1 MESHHHTVLLFGD
14 VTDPW
19 VDGIDY
25 VYNQAATKP
34 WLRSFLGDL
43 FTVLKEETRAMDRAL
58 QESFKACS
66 SFQELAERYRHTGD
80 EFGMA
85 HAMLIY
91 AIRAVVLL
99 ETMNREPQLLDASR
113 PRPELIGISGGLFS
127 AAIVSI
133 STNFESLYDACLEA
147 GRVWS
152 RLCNLTLV
160 RSRAMEESPGTW
172 GWAVLGIP
180 TEELGKTLEQFQ
192 NGMVSSFPCPGL
204 WLRWLLTQDQQGVP
218 SVKRA
223 RVGVVGDRWSTV
235 IGPPSILELVLNEC
249 TALKNLPK
257 NELNIH
263 ALQHTLNIS
272 EADIDYIVG
281 NSPLLETP
289 LPPGYKIWGLD
300 EDNPQ
305 ATYSNWGHLLRAST
319 SQTLSRPLNIVQAIS
334 KLNANLGTSGHIDVK
349 VMGPSSHT
357 AYLAKA
363 LQNAGREVSIQDDL
377 SKKPPTSDSRDGIA
391 IIGMAGKGPGSD
403 DLEEFW
409 NVILKGLDLHQE
421 VPSDRF
427 DLEEYYSPK
436 HPPAG
441 PGKCTMTCRH
451 GCFMNNPGHFD
462 SKFFHISPREA
473 MLMDPAHR
481 LFLMNAYEALEM
493 AGYSDG
499 QTKLTDP
506 NKIATFFGQCN
517 DDWHVVGHRALGCDA
532 YTLQAVQRAFGP
544 GRLAFQFNWEG
555 PTYALDSACAAT
567 SSCIHLA
574 CMSLITRDIDMAV
587 AGAANVLSTPHSFTS
602 LSRSGVLS
610 DTGNCKTYRDD
621 ADGYCRADFSGAV
634 VLKRLDDAIAQND
647 NILAVISSSARNH
660 SGNSTSITTSD
671 AAAQERLFH
680 KVLRNA
686 RLTPEDVSYVEMHGT
701 GTQVG
706 DKAEIGAVS
715 SVFSKRRDGELLPVG
730 AIKANIGHSEA
741 AAGMSSLLKSILMF
755 QKNTIPPQAGMPHTL
770 NPNFPPLHEI
780 NIKIPSE
787 PLEFKG
793 AGGKP
798 RRILLNNFDAAG
810 GNACLLLEE
819 YTHSRD
825 RGADVRSAHT
835 IVTSA
840 RTQSSH
846 ILNKG
851 RLLKWLRSNPNTR
864 IEDLAY
870 TTTARRMHHP
880 IRFALTASTTQEA
893 ISKLESEIE
902 RSNNSSVLRDVPVVF
917 VFTGQGSHYAGM
929 GAELYRTSSVFR
941 ERVDLCVAIC
951 AGNRFPPFLDIIT
964 DSGIDVST
972 KNAAQVQLAVLTLEL
987 ALTHFW
993 RSAGIEPAMVMGHSL
1008 GEYAA
1013 LYAAGVL
1020 SLADSLYLVGHRA
1033 LILLERCESGS
1044 CSMLSV
1050 STSVANV
1057 RDQLTRLQPSSGG
1070 VACINSP
1077 GSTVVSGTAEDLAK
1091 FQENI
1096 MAQDA
1101 KVRAKTLSIPFA
1113 FHSFQMDPILQDYGS
1128 IAAGVTYSTPKIPVA
1143 STLLGSIVDGPG
1155 IFDQDYLVQQTRQ
1168 AVDFVGGLNA
1178 VKSKLSD
1185 PVWLEIG
1192 PSPVC
1197 VSFVRDTLSPSP
1209 SKMTHTLQPNTSNWT
1224 SISKSLAT
1232 AYTNGVDI
1240 DWIALHAPYESN
1252 LQLLTLPSYAWDVKD
1267 YWITHTDR
1275 ITEVVPEQSSVTST
1289 GPFVSTCA
1297 QYLVSKSSSPKI
1309 QVTFRA
1315 SISDPGFL
1323 GLIDGHKMQ
1332 GIGLCSGSVFCEA
1345 AFAAAKYALEYS
1357 GRKNV
1362 TQPWLTLHNP
1372 ELLLPLTKKLAGA
1385 DGDLLTTAVMDS
1397 PSADTI
1403 SVTFKA
1409 TSAGASHE
1417 LGTCVVNFRNPENT
1431 QVDWDRVSYFIKARM
1446 DEVIKNAK
1454 EGPGH
1459 RMQPEVFYALF
1470 GNAVEFSSDFQGVNE
1485 AYIAKDF
1492 QEAAAVVTLPHDP
1505 AGTRFTFSPYWG
1517 EALVHLAGFMV
1528 NGNPSKSPQTTFIV
1542 MGFES
1547 VEQTAPLVPG
1557 KQYLTYTRISKW
1569 VKDTAYCD
1577 AIVFDPETSRIILQC
1592 INLRYQELPRA
1603 TWKHILE
1610 GPRGAPAAHIHKAPV
1625 KGTNK
1630 IAELKESRQTSF
1642 AVASVQ
1648 PQVSEAQEVEEEYAP
1663 DAGLFDA
1670 ILDSISKATGS
1681 EPSEFTDDTMVADL
1695 GVDSIMAIEVV
1706 ATVKAESGLDLPATF
1721 VFEYPTIGDLR
1732 RAFGTEK
1739 PKVPESNLSSPPSSS
1754 EPSISPSPSPEPA
1767 LASESASSVSSS
1779 MVVIE
1784 KEHTAPLGYQET
1796 TKKQKKPPIEVDND
1810 TSPAPTVRITLLQ
1823 GRPGPDRIPFYMMAD
1838 GTGTIA
1844 TYIHLPAFK
1853 SKMPVYGIDSPFLR
1867 CPTRLTK
1874 EVGIEGVAK
1883 LIVDALMKAQPKG
1896 PLLIGGFSAGS
1907 IVAYEVCRQLGA
1919 AGRKVDGLVLI
1930 DMCCPRSSL
1939 LDEAKMNS
1947 EDDASFAIFET
1958 AVSKDGLWSSSN
1970 TTQQHFRAYHVAMH
1984 AYHPPYMTAQERP
1997 AYTAVIWAE
2006 KGMINRVVGNPKL
2019 MQMLADQGIPTTSYP
2034 GYMEDPKL
2042 GAFACLVPDRTKADL
2057 GPNGWEK
2064 YTAGEVLAL
2073 SVNGDHLDLPMPGH
2087 VHLLHKQMEK
2097 AFAYFKGSG

>member
-1 MESHHHTVLLFGD
+1 MDFNHPTVLLFGD

-25 VYNQAATKP
+25 VYSQAATRP

-43 FTVLKEETRAMDRAL
+43 FSVLKAEIRTMDRTL
-58 QESFKACS
+58 QDSFRDCS
-66 SFQELAERYRHTGD
+66 GFQELADRYRYTGD
-80 EFGMA
+80 DFGMA

-91 AIRAVVLL
+91 AIRAVLLL
-99 ETMNREPQLLDASR
+99 EAISAEPQLLDPGR
-113 PRPELIGISGGLFS
+113 PRPELIGVSGGLFS
-127 AAIVSI
+127 ASVVSI
-133 STNFESLYDACLEA
+133 ATNFTTLYDTCLEA
-147 GRVWS
+147 GRVWT

-160 RSRAMEESPGTW
+160 KSRAMEESPGTW
-172 GWAVLGIP
+172 GWAVLGIQA
-180 TEELGKTLEQFQ
+180 EELDKTLEQFQ
-192 NGMVSSFPCPGL
+192 NSM
-204 WLRWLLTQDQQGVP
+204 GVP
-218 SVKRA
+218 PAKRA
-223 RVGVVGDRWSTV
+223 RVGVTGDKWSTV
-235 IGPPSILELVLNEC
+235 IGPPSILELALNEC
-249 TALKNLPK
+249 PGLKKLPK

-263 ALQHTLNIS
+263 ALQHPLDIS
-272 EADIDYIVG
+272 EADLDYIVG
-281 NSPLLETP
+281 NSPLLNTP
-289 LPPGYKIWGLD
+289 LPPGIGYTAWMMI
-300 EDNPQ
+300 
-305 ATYSNWGHLLRAST
+305 
-319 SQTLSRPLNIVQAIS
+319 TLARPLSIVQAVS
-334 KLNANLGTSGHIDVK
+334 KLDDNLGTSQHVDFKI
-349 VMGPSSHT
+349 MGPSSHA
-357 AYLAKA
+357 AYIVKVLRT
-363 LQNAGREVSIQDDL
+363 AGREVSLHDDI
-377 SKKPPTSDSRDGIA
+377 SARRTTPESQDGIA
-391 IIGMAGKGPGSD
+391 IVGMAGKGPGSD
-403 DLEEFW
+403 DLDEFW
-409 NVILKGLDLHQE
+409 DVILKGLDLHQE
-421 VPSDRF
+421 VPSDRY

-436 HPPAG
+436 HPSAG
-441 PGKCTMTCRH
+441 PGKCTMTCKH

-473 MLMDPAHR
+473 LLMDPAHR

-506 NKIATFFGQCN
+506 TKIATFFGQCN
-517 DDWHVVGHRALGCDA
+517 DDWHVVGHRTLGCDA

-574 CMSLITRDIDMAV
+574 CMSLMTRDIDMAV

-610 DTGNCKTYRDD
+610 DSGNCKTYRDD

-634 VLKRLDDAIAQND
+634 VLKRLDDAIAHND

-671 AAAQERLFH
+671 AAAQERLFR

-686 RLTPEDVSYVEMHGT
+686 RVTPEDISYVEMHGT

-706 DKAEIGAVS
+706 DKAEMGAVS
-715 SVFSKRRDGELLPVG
+715 SVFSKRRDGDLLPVG

-755 QKNTIPPQAGMPHTL
+755 QKGTIPPQAGMPHTL

-787 PLEFKG
+787 PLEFKA

-819 YTHSRD
+819 YTHTKE

-846 ILNKG
+846 LLNKR
-851 RLLKWLRSNPNTR
+851 RLLKWLRSNSNTR

-880 IRFALTASTTQEA
+880 IRFALTASTTNEA
-893 ISKLESEIE
+893 ISKLESEVE
-902 RSNNSSVLRDVPVVF
+902 RSSDFSSSRHVPVVF
-917 VFTGQGSHYAGM
+917 AFTGQGSHYAGM
-929 GAELYRTSSVFR
+929 GGELYRTNPVFR

-951 AGNRFPPFLDIIT
+951 ASNSFPPFLDIIT
-964 DSGIDVST
+964 EEGIDVST
-972 KNAAQVQLAVLTLEL
+972 KSAAQVQLAVLTLEV

-993 RSAGIEPAMVMGHSL
+993 RSVGIEPAMVIGHSL

-1013 LYAAGVL
+1013 LHTAGVL
-1020 SLADSLYLVGHRA
+1020 SLADALYLVGHRA
-1033 LILLERCESGS
+1033 LILQERCESGS

-1057 RDQLTRLQPSSGG
+1057 RDQISQLQSSSCG

-1077 GSTVVSGTAEDLAK
+1077 SATVVSGTAQDLAQ
-1091 FQENI
+1091 FQESI
-1096 MAQDA
+1096 TAQDA

-1113 FHSFQMDPILQDYGS
+1113 FHSFQMDPILQDYSS
-1128 IAAGVTYSTPKIPVA
+1128 IAGGVTYSEPKIPVA
-1143 STLLGSIVDGPG
+1143 STLLGSVVDEPG
-1155 IFDQDYLVQQTRQ
+1155 VFDQDYLVQQTRQ
-1168 AVDFVGGLNA
+1168 PVNFVGGLNA

-1197 VSFVRDTLSPSP
+1197 VSLVRDTLSPSP
-1209 SKMTHTLQPNTSNWT
+1209 SKITHTLQPNTSNWA
-1224 SISKSLAT
+1224 SISKALAA

-1240 DWIALHAPYESN
+1240 DWIALHGPYESN
-1252 LQLLTLPSYAWDVKD
+1252 LQLLTLPSYAWDVKN

-1275 ITEVVPEQSSVTST
+1275 VTEVAPEHASVTES
-1289 GPFVSTCA
+1289 GPFVSTA
-1297 QYLVSKSSSPKI
+1297 HS
-1309 QVTFRA
+1309 
-1315 SISDPGFL
+1315 
-1323 GLIDGHKMQ
+1323 
-1332 GIGLCSGSVFCEA
+1332 IGLCSGSVFCEA
-1345 AFAAAKYALEYS
+1345 AFAAAKYALEHS

-1362 TQPWLTLHNP
+1362 VQSWLTLYNP

-1385 DGDLLTTAVMDS
+1385 DGSLITTAVLDS
-1397 PSADTI
+1397 PSADRI
-1403 SVTFKA
+1403 SVTFKLA
-1409 TSAGASHE
+1409 SGSASHE
-1417 LGTCVVNFRNPENT
+1417 LGSCIVNFRDPAKT
-1431 QVDWDRVSYFIKARM
+1431 QADWDRVSYFIKARM

-1454 EGPGH
+1454 EGSGH

-1470 GNAVEFSSDFQGVNE
+1470 GNSVEFSTDFQGVDE

-1528 NGNPSKSPQTTFIV
+1528 NGNPSKSPQKTFIV

-1547 VEQTAPLVPG
+1547 VELTVSLVPG
-1557 KQYLTYTRISKW
+1557 KQYVAYTRISRW

-1577 AIVFDPETSRIILQC
+1577 AVVFDPETSNIILQC
-1592 INLRYQELPRA
+1592 TNLRYQELPRV
-1603 TWKHILE
+1603 TWKHVLE
-1610 GPRGAPAAHIHKAPV
+1610 RAHETSSASTHKAPV
-1625 KGTNK
+1625 KETQNNVQV
-1630 IAELKESRQTSF
+1630 SRQPLATEP
-1642 AVASVQ
+1642 VQ
-1648 PQVSEAQEVEEEYAP
+1648 PQATEAKEDDDDDEEYPP
-1663 DAGLFDA
+1663 DEGLFDA

-1681 EPSEFTDDTMVADL
+1681 DSSEFTDDTMVADL

-1706 ATVKAESGLDLPATF
+1706 ATVKEETGLDLPATF
-1721 VFEYPTIGDLR
+1721 VLDHPTIGDLR
-1732 RAFGTEK
+1732 RVFGAGKSKTPKSK
-1739 PKVPESNLSSPPSSS
+1739 PISTPSSS
-1754 EPSISPSPSPEPA
+1754 RASTPSSSSPEPTSISET
-1767 LASESASSVSSS
+1767 ASLGSSV
-1779 MVVIE
+1779 VDIE
-1784 KEHTAPLGYQET
+1784 KDDLITPPPERQDNN
-1796 TKKQKKPPIEVDND
+1796 TKQQGKPPMNVIGTD

-1823 GRPGPDRIPFYMMAD
+1823 GRPGPKRTPFYMMAD

-1867 CPTRLTK
+1867 CPTRLTR

-1883 LIVDALMKAQPKG
+1883 LIVDALVAAQPKG
-1896 PLLIGGFSAGS
+1896 PMMIGGFSAGA
-1907 IVAYEVCRQLGA
+1907 IVAFEVSRQLGRL
-1919 AGRKVDGLVLI
+1919 GRQVSGLVLI

-1939 LDEAKMNS
+1939 LDEEKMNS
-1947 EDDASFAIFET
+1947 EDDASFAIFEN
-1958 AVSKDGLWSSSN
+1958 AVSKDGLWSVGS
-1970 TTQQHFRAYHVAMH
+1970 TTQNHFRAYHVAMH
-1984 AYHPPYMTAQERP
+1984 AYHPPYMTEQERP
-1997 AYTAVIWAE
+1997 AHTAVIWAE
-2006 KGMINRVVGNPKL
+2006 KGMVNRVVGNEKL

-2042 GAFACLVPDRTKADL
+2042 GAFACLVPDRTEADL

-2073 SVNGDHLDLPMPGH
+2073 SVKGDHLDLPMPGH
-2087 VHLLHKQMEK
+2087 VHLLYQQMEK
-2097 AFAYFKGSG
+2097 AFAYFQ

>member
-1 MESHHHTVLLFGD
+1 MERTLQD
-14 VTDPW
+14 
-19 VDGIDY
+19 
-25 VYNQAATKP
+25 
-34 WLRSFLGDL
+34 SFRD
-43 FTVLKEETRAMDRAL
+43 
-58 QESFKACS
+58 CS
-66 SFQELAERYRHTGD
+66 GFQELAERYRHTGD
-80 EFGMA
+80 DFGMA

-99 ETMNREPQLLDASR
+99 EAISSEPQLLDPGL
-113 PRPELIGISGGLFS
+113 PRPELIGVSGGLFS
-127 AAIVSI
+127 AAVVPIA
-133 STNFESLYDACLEA
+133 TNFTPLYDACLEA
-147 GRVWS
+147 GRVWA

-160 RSRAMEESPGTW
+160 KSRAMEERPGTW
-172 GWAVLGIP
+172 GWAVLGIQA
-180 TEELGKTLEQFQ
+180 EELDEALEQFQ
-192 NGMVSSFPCPGL
+192 ISTGI
-204 WLRWLLTQDQQGVP
+204 P
-218 SVKRA
+218 STKRA
-223 RVGVVGDRWSTV
+223 RVGVTGDKWSTV
-235 IGPPSILELVLNEC
+235 IGPPSVLELVLNEC
-249 TALKNLPK
+249 PRLKKLPR

-263 ALQHTLNIS
+263 ALQHTLDIS
-272 EADIDYIVG
+272 EADLDYIVG
-281 NSPLLETP
+281 NSPLLSTP
-289 LPPGYKIWGLD
+289 LPPGYRIYGLD
-300 EDNPQ
+300 EDLPE
-305 ATYSNWGHLLRAST
+305 ATYSNWGHLLRASA
-319 SQTLSRPLNIVQAIS
+319 SQTLARPLSIVQAVS
-334 KLNANLGTSGHIDVK
+334 KLNASLGTSQHVDLKI
-349 VMGPSSHT
+349 MGPSSHA
-357 AYLAKA
+357 AYITKA
-363 LQNAGREVSIQDDL
+363 LQTAGRGVSLHDDI
-377 SKKPPTSDSRDGIA
+377 SARPTTPESRDGIA
-391 IIGMAGKGPGSD
+391 IVGMAGKGPGSD
-403 DLEEFW
+403 DLDEFW
-409 NVILKGLDLHQE
+409 DVILKGLDLHQE
-421 VPSDRF
+421 VPSDRY

-473 MLMDPAHR
+473 LLMDPAHR

-499 QTKLTDP
+499 KTRLTDP
-506 NKIATFFGQCN
+506 TKIATFFGQCN

-555 PTYALDSACAAT
+555 PTYALDSTCAAT

-574 CMSLITRDIDMAV
+574 CMSLMTRDIDMAV

-610 DTGNCKTYRDD
+610 DSGNCKTYRDD

-634 VLKRLDDAIAQND
+634 VLKRLDDAIAHND

-686 RLTPEDVSYVEMHGT
+686 RVTPEDISYVEMHGT

-706 DKAEIGAVS
+706 EKAEMGAVS
-715 SVFSKRRDGELLPVG
+715 SVFSNRRDGELLPVG

-755 QKNTIPPQAGMPHTL
+755 QKGIIPPQAGMPHTL

-780 NIKIPSE
+780 NISIPSE
-787 PLEFKG
+787 PLEFKATG
-793 AGGKP
+793 SKP

-819 YTHSRD
+819 YTHTRE

-846 ILNKG
+846 LLNKR
-851 RLLKWLRSNPNTR
+851 RLLKWLRLNFNTR

-880 IRFALTASTTQEA
+880 IRFALTASTTKEA
-893 ISKLESEIE
+893 IAKLESEVD
-902 RSNNSSVLRDVPVVF
+902 RSSDSSSSRHAPVVF

-929 GAELYRTSSVFR
+929 GAELYRTNPVFR
-941 ERVDLCVAIC
+941 ERVDLCVSIC
-951 AGNRFPPFLDIIT
+951 AGNGFPSFLDIIT
-964 DSGIDVST
+964 EEGIDVST
-972 KNAAQVQLAVLTLEL
+972 KSAAQVQLAVLTLEV

-993 RSAGIEPAMVMGHSL
+993 RSAGIEPAMVIGHSL

-1013 LYAAGVL
+1013 LQTAGVL
-1020 SLADSLYLVGHRA
+1020 SLADVLYLVGHRA
-1033 LILLERCESGS
+1033 LILQERCELGS

-1050 STSVANV
+1050 STSVTSV
-1057 RDQLTRLQPSSGG
+1057 RDEISRLQLSSCG

-1077 GSTVVSGTAEDLAK
+1077 SATVVSGTAEDLAQ
-1091 FQENI
+1091 FQDSI
-1096 MAQDA
+1096 KAKDA
-1101 KVRAKTLSIPFA
+1101 KVRAKTLAIPFA
-1113 FHSFQMDPILQDYGS
+1113 FHSFQMDPILQDYSS
-1128 IAAGVTYSTPKIPVA
+1128 IAAGVTYSAPKIPVA
-1143 STLLGSIVDGPG
+1143 STLLGSVVDEPG
-1155 IFDQDYLVQQTRQ
+1155 VFDQDYLVQQTRQ
-1168 AVDFVGGLNA
+1168 PVNFVGGLNA

-1197 VSFVRDTLSPSP
+1197 VSLVRDTLSSSP
-1209 SKMTHTLQPNTSNWT
+1209 SKITHTLQQNTSNWT
-1224 SISKSLAT
+1224 SISKSLAV
-1232 AYTNGVDI
+1232 AYTSGVDI
-1240 DWIALHAPYESN
+1240 DWIALHGPYESN

-1275 ITEVVPEQSSVTST
+1275 VTEIAPEQSSVPES

-1309 QVTFRA
+1309 QVVFRA
-1315 SISDPGFL
+1315 SISDPGFI

-1362 TQPWLTLHNP
+1362 VQSWLTLHNP

-1385 DGDLLTTAVMDS
+1385 DGSLITTAMMDS
-1397 PSADTI
+1397 PSAEGVW
-1403 SVTFKA
+1403 VTFKL
-1409 TSAGASHE
+1409 TSGSASHE
-1417 LGTCVVNFRNPENT
+1417 LGSCFINFRDPAKT
-1431 QVDWDRVSYFIKARM
+1431 QADWDRVSYFIQARM
-1446 DEVIKNAK
+1446 DEVIKNSK
-1454 EGPGH
+1454 EGSGH

-1470 GNAVEFSSDFQGVNE
+1470 GNSVEFSTDFQGVDE

-1492 QEAAAVVTLPHDP
+1492 QEAAAVITLPHDP
-1505 AGTRFTFSPYWG
+1505 SGTQFTFSPYWG

-1528 NGNPSKSPQTTFIV
+1528 NGNPSKSTQKTFVV

-1547 VEQTAPLVPG
+1547 VELTVSLVPG
-1557 KQYLTYTRISKW
+1557 KQYLAYTRISKW

-1577 AIVFDPETSRIILQC
+1577 AVVFDPETSKIILQC
-1592 INLRYQELPRA
+1592 TNLRYQELPRA
-1603 TWKHILE
+1603 TWKLVLE
-1610 GPRGAPAAHIHKAPV
+1610 RAHETPPASTNKAPV
-1625 KGTNK
+1625 KETKKNVEVSK
-1630 IAELKESRQTSF
+1630 QTL
-1642 AVASVQ
+1642 AIASVQ
-1648 PQVSEAQEVEEEYAP
+1648 PQATEAQEDDDDDEEYPP
-1663 DAGLFDA
+1663 DERLFDA
-1670 ILDSISKATGS
+1670 ILDSIIKATGS
-1681 EPSEFTDDTMVADL
+1681 DSSEFTDGTMVADL

-1706 ATVKAESGLDLPATF
+1706 ATVKEETGLDLPATF
-1721 VFEYPTIGDLR
+1721 VLDHPTIGDLR
-1732 RAFGTEK
+1732 RAFGAGNPKAPKTK
-1739 PKVPESNLSSPPSSS
+1739 PISTPSSS
-1754 EPSISPSPSPEPA
+1754 RASIPSSPSPEPTSR
-1767 LASESASSVSSS
+1767 SETASSLGSSA
-1779 MVVIE
+1779 VDIQKDNLITPPPE
-1784 KEHTAPLGYQET
+1784 RQET
-1796 TKKQKKPPIEVDND
+1796 NAKQQEKPLFNLTGTD
-1810 TSPAPTVRITLLQ
+1810 TSPAPTVRSTLLQ
-1823 GRPGPDRIPFYMMAD
+1823 GRPGPKRTPLYMMAD

-1844 TYIHLPAFK
+1844 TYIHLPAFD
-1853 SKMPVYGIDSPFLR
+1853 SRMPVYGIDSPFLR

-1883 LIVDALMKAQPKG
+1883 LIVDALVAAQPKG
-1896 PLLIGGFSAGS
+1896 PMMIGGFSAGS
-1907 IVAYEVCRQLGA
+1907 IVAFEVSRQLGRL
-1919 AGRKVDGLVLI
+1919 GRQVSGLVLI

-1939 LDEAKMNS
+1939 LDEEKMNS
-1947 EDDASFAIFET
+1947 EDDASFAIFEN
-1958 AVSKDGLWSSSN
+1958 AVSKDGLWSVGS
-1970 TTQQHFRAYHVAMH
+1970 TTQNHFRAYHVAMH
-1984 AYHPPYMTAQERP
+1984 AYHPPYMTEQERP
-1997 AYTAVIWAE
+1997 SHTAVIWAE
-2006 KGMINRVVGNPKL
+2006 KGMVNRVIGNEKL

-2042 GAFACLVPDRTKADL
+2042 GAFACLVPDRTEADL

-2064 YTAGEVLAL
+2064 YTAGEVLTL

-2087 VHLLHKQMEK
+2087 VHLLHEQMEK
-2097 AFAYFKGSG
+2097 AFAYFQG

>member
-1 MESHHHTVLLFGD
+1 MDSNHRTVLLFGD

-25 VYNQAATKP
+25 IYSQTATKP
-34 WLRSFLGDL
+34 WVQPFLDDL
-43 FTVLKEETRAMDRAL
+43 FSVLKAETRAMDRAL
-58 QESFKACS
+58 QESFKNCS
-66 SFQELAERYRHTGD
+66 GFQELAERYRHTGD

-91 AIRAVVLL
+91 AIRAVI
-99 ETMNREPQLLDASR
+99 LLDSVSRDSRLLDPAR
-113 PRPELIGISGGLFS
+113 PRPELVGISGGLFS
-127 AAIVSI
+127 AAAVSI
-133 STNFESLYDACLEA
+133 STNFESLHGACLEA

-160 RSRAMEESPGTW
+160 RSRAMEERPGTW
-172 GWAVLGIP
+172 GWAVLGMP
-180 TEELGKTLEQFQ
+180 AEKLGQSLEQFQ
-192 NGMVSSFPCPGL
+192 NAM
-204 WLRWLLTQDQQGVP
+204 GVP
-218 SVKRA
+218 SAKRA
-223 RVGVVGDRWSTV
+223 RVGVTGDRWSTV

-249 TALKNLPK
+249 LALKNLPK

-263 ALQHTLNIS
+263 ALQHTLSIS

-281 NSPLLETP
+281 KSPLLDTP
-289 LPPGYKIWGLD
+289 LLPGYKIWGLD
-300 EDNPQ
+300 EIFP
-305 ATYSNWGHLLRAST
+305 
-319 SQTLSRPLNIVQAIS
+319 RPLTPTGA
-334 KLNANLGTSGHIDVK
+334 LNDSLGTSRHIDIK
-349 VMGPSSHT
+349 IMGPSSHT

-363 LQNAGREVSIQDDL
+363 LQTAGREVSIHDDL
-377 SKKPPTSDSRDGIA
+377 SAKPPTSDSRDGIA

-409 NVILKGLDLHQE
+409 NVILKGLDLHKE
-421 VPSDRF
+421 VPPDRF
-427 DLEEYYSPK
+427 DLDEYYSPK

-499 QTKLTDP
+499 QTRLTDP
-506 NKIATFFGQCN
+506 NKIAMFFGQCN

-574 CMSLITRDIDMAV
+574 CMSLLTKDIDMAV
-587 AGAANVLSTPHSFTS
+587 SGAANVLSTPHSFTS

-610 DTGNCKTYRDD
+610 DSGNCKTYRDD

-634 VLKRLDDAIAQND
+634 VLKRLDDAIAHND

-686 RLTPEDVSYVEMHGT
+686 RVAPEDISYVEMHGT

-706 DKAEIGAVS
+706 DKAEMGAVS
-715 SVFSKRRDGELLPVG
+715 SVFSKGRDGELLPVG
-730 AIKANIGHSEA
+730 AIKANIGHSGA
-741 AAGMSSLLKSILMF
+741 APGMSSLLKSILMF
-755 QKNTIPPQAGMPHTL
+755 QNNTIPPQAGMPHAL
-770 NPNFPPLHEI
+770 NPNFPPLDEI
-780 NIKIPSE
+780 NMKIPSE
-787 PLEFKG
+787 PLEFKAVG
-793 AGGKP
+793 SKP

-810 GNACLLLEE
+810 GNACLLLED
-819 YTHSRD
+819 YPHTRD
-825 RGADVRSAHT
+825 RGADVRTAHT

-846 ILNKG
+846 ALNKR
-851 RLLKWLRSNPNTR
+851 RLLKWLRSNPSTR

-880 IRFALTASTTQEA
+880 IRSAITASTTQEA
-893 ISKLESEIE
+893 ISRLESEIE
-902 RSNNSSVLRDVPVVF
+902 RSSNPAASRDAPVVF
-917 VFTGQGSHYAGM
+917 IFTGQGSHYAGM
-929 GAELYRTSSVFR
+929 GSELYRTSSVFR

-951 AGNRFPPFLDIIT
+951 AGNKFPPFLDIIT
-964 DSGIDVST
+964 DDGIDVST
-972 KNAAQVQLAVLTLEL
+972 KNAAQVQLAVLTLEM

-993 RSAGIEPAMVMGHSL
+993 RSVGIEPAMVMGHSL

-1013 LYAAGVL
+1013 LHAAGVL

-1033 LILLERCESGS
+1033 LLLLERCEPGS

-1050 STSVANV
+1050 STSVASV
-1057 RDQLTRLQPSSGG
+1057 QDHLAQIQSSSCG

-1077 GSTVVSGTAEDLAK
+1077 SATVVSGTDEDLAR
-1091 FQENI
+1091 FQESI
-1096 MAQDA
+1096 TAHDA
-1101 KVRAKTLSIPFA
+1101 KVRAKMLSIPFA
-1113 FHSFQMDPILQDYGS
+1113 FHSFQMDPILQDYSS
-1128 IAAGVTYSTPKIPVA
+1128 IAAGVTYSAPKIPVV
-1143 STLLGSIVDGPG
+1143 STLLGSVVDEPG
-1155 IFDQDYLVQQTRQ
+1155 TFDQDYLVQQTRQ
-1168 AVDFVGGLNA
+1168 PVDFVGGLNA

-1197 VSFVRDTLSPSP
+1197 VSFVRDTCSPPP

-1240 DWIALHAPYESN
+1240 DWVALHAPYESN

-1275 ITEVVPEQSSVTST
+1275 ITEAVPEQSPVTSS

-1309 QVTFRA
+1309 QVVFRA
-1315 SISDPGFL
+1315 SLSDPGFI

-1357 GRKNV
+1357 GRTV

-1372 ELLLPLTKKLAGA
+1372 ELLLPLTKKLVGT
-1385 DGDLLTTAVMDS
+1385 DGNLITTAVMDS
-1397 PSADTI
+1397 PSANTI

-1409 TSAGASHE
+1409 TSASASHD
-1417 LGTCVVNFRNPENT
+1417 LGACIVNFRDPDKT
-1431 QVDWDRVSYFIKARM
+1431 QADWDRVSYFIKAKM
-1446 DEVIKNAK
+1446 DEVIQNGK

-1470 GNAVEFSSDFQGVNE
+1470 ANAVEFSLDFQGVNE

-1505 AGTRFTFSPYWG
+1505 AGTKFTFSPYWG

-1528 NGNPSKSPQTTFIV
+1528 NGNPGKSPQTTFIV
-1542 MGFES
+1542 MGFDS

-1557 KQYLTYTRISKW
+1557 KKYLTYTRISRW

-1577 AIVFDPETSRIILQC
+1577 AIVFDPETSRIVLQC
-1592 INLRYQELPRA
+1592 VNLRYQELPRS

-1610 GPRGAPAAHIHKAPV
+1610 GPGGATATRSHKAPV
-1625 KGTNK
+1625 EETKQTG
-1630 IAELKESRQTSF
+1630 EVMGSRQ
-1642 AVASVQ
+1642 ASLAAAPVQ
-1648 PQVSEAQEVEEEYAP
+1648 PQMSEAREDEQAA
-1663 DAGLFDA
+1663 DGGLFDA
-1670 ILDSISKATGS
+1670 ILKSISEATGS
-1681 EPSEFTDDTMVADL
+1681 DPSEFTNDTMVADL

-1732 RAFGTEK
+1732 RAFGTESPRTVESK
-1739 PKVPESNLSSPPSSS
+1739 PSPAPSSP
-1754 EPSISPSPSPEPA
+1754 ETSISPSPSPEPTSG
-1767 LASESASSVSSS
+1767 SESASSLGSS
-1779 MVVIE
+1779 MVRIE
-1784 KEHTAPLGYQET
+1784 KEDNTPQEYQESI
-1796 TKKQKKPPIEVDND
+1796 KRQKKSSIEVDRD
-1810 TSPAPTVRITLLQ
+1810 TSPAPSVRITLLQ
-1823 GRPGPDRIPFYMMAD
+1823 GRPGPKKTPLYMMAD

-1896 PLLIGGFSAGS
+1896 PLMIGGFSAGS

-1939 LDEAKMNS
+1939 LDESKMNS

-1997 AYTAVIWAE
+1997 AHTAVIWAE

-2019 MQMLADQGIPTTSYP
+2019 MQMLTDQGIPTKPYP
-2034 GYMEDPKL
+2034 GYMEDPNL

-2057 GPNGWEK
+2057 GPNGWEM
-2064 YTAGEVLAL
+2064 YTAGDVLAL

-2097 AFAYFKGSG
+2097 AFAYFEGSG

>member
-1 MESHHHTVLLFGD
+1 MESNHPTVLLFGD
-14 VTDPW
+14 VTDSW
-19 VDGIDY
+19 VDGIDH
-25 VYNQAATKP
+25 VYSQAATKP
-34 WLRSFLGDL
+34 WLQSFLGDL
-43 FTVLKEETRAMDRAL
+43 FSVLKAETRAMDRVL
-58 QESFKACS
+58 QDSLRDCS

-91 AIRAVVLL
+91 AIRAAVLL
-99 ETMNREPQLLDASR
+99 EATTREPQLLDPNR

-127 AAIVSI
+127 AAVVSI
-133 STNFESLYDACLEA
+133 STNFQTLYDACLEA
-147 GRVWS
+147 GRVWA

-160 RSRAMEESPGTW
+160 RSRAMEERPGTW

-180 TEELGKTLEQFQ
+180 AEELDKALEQFQ
-192 NGMVSSFPCPGL
+192 NVM
-204 WLRWLLTQDQQGVP
+204 GVP
-218 SVKRA
+218 SAKRA
-223 RVGVVGDRWSTV
+223 RVGVNGDRWSTV
-235 IGPPSILELVLNEC
+235 IGPPSILELVMNGC
-249 TALKNLPK
+249 PALKNLPK
-257 NELNIH
+257 NALDIH
-263 ALQHTLNIS
+263 ALQHTLSIS

-281 NSPLLETP
+281 NSPVLDTP
-289 LPPGYKIWGLD
+289 LPPGYRIWGLD
-300 EDNPQ
+300 EDRPE
-305 ATYSNWGHLLRAST
+305 AAYSNWRHLLRASV
-319 SQTLSRPLNIVQAIS
+319 SQTLSRPLNIVQAVS
-334 KLNANLGTSGHIDVK
+334 KLNANLGTSRHVNVK
-349 VMGPSSHT
+349 IMGPSSH
-357 AYLAKA
+357 AVYLVKA
-363 LQNAGREVSIQDDL
+363 LQTAGREVSIHDDL
-377 SKKPPTSDSRDGIA
+377 SAKPPSSDSRNGIA

-403 DLEEFW
+403 NLEEFW
-409 NVILKGLDLHQE
+409 NVILKGLDLHKE

-427 DLEEYYSPK
+427 DLEEYYCPK
-436 HPPAG
+436 HPAAG

-473 MLMDPAHR
+473 LLMDPAHR

-499 QTKLTDP
+499 QT
-506 NKIATFFGQCN
+506 
-517 DDWHVVGHRALGCDA
+517 
-532 YTLQAVQRAFGP
+532 
-544 GRLAFQFNWEG
+544 
-555 PTYALDSACAAT
+555 
-567 SSCIHLA
+567 
-574 CMSLITRDIDMAV
+574 
-587 AGAANVLSTPHSFTS
+587 
-602 LSRSGVLS
+602 SRSGVLS

-634 VLKRLDDAIAQND
+634 VLKRLDDAIAHND

-686 RLTPEDVSYVEMHGT
+686 RVSPEDISYVEMHGT

-706 DKAEIGAVS
+706 DKAEMGAIS
-715 SVFSKRRDGELLPVG
+715 SVFSKGRDGELLPVG

-741 AAGMSSLLKSILMF
+741 AAGMSSLIKSILMF
-755 QKNTIPPQAGMPHTL
+755 QKGTIPPQAGMPHTL

-787 PLEFKG
+787 PLDFKA

-819 YTHSRD
+819 YMHTKHKE
-825 RGADVRSAHT
+825 ADVRSAHT

-846 ILNKG
+846 LLNKR
-851 RLLKWLRSNPNTR
+851 RLLEWLRSNPNTR

-870 TTTARRMHHP
+870 TTTSRRMHHP

-893 ISKLESEIE
+893 ISKLEAEIE
-902 RSNNSSVLRDVPVVF
+902 RSTNSSVVRDIPVVF

-929 GAELYRTSSVFR
+929 GAELYRTSPVFR

-951 AGNRFPPFLDIIT
+951 ASNKFPPFLDIIT
-964 DSGIDVST
+964 DGGVDLST
-972 KNAAQVQLAVLTLEL
+972 KNAAQVQLAVLTLEM

-1013 LYAAGVL
+1013 LHAAGVL
-1020 SLADSLYLVGHRA
+1020 SLADALYLIGHRA
-1033 LILLERCESGS
+1033 LLLLERCESGS

-1057 RDQLTRLQPSSGG
+1057 RDHLSRLQSSSCG

-1077 GSTVVSGTAEDLAK
+1077 SSTVVSGTAEDLAQ

-1096 MAQDA
+1096 TAQDV

-1113 FHSFQMDPILQDYGS
+1113 FHSFQMDPILHDYGS
-1128 IAAGVTYSTPKIPVA
+1128 IAASVTYSAPKIPVA
-1143 STLLGSIVDGPG
+1143 STLLGSVVHEPG
-1155 IFDQDYLVQQTRQ
+1155 VFDDDYLVQQTRQ
-1168 AVDFVGGLNA
+1168 PVDFVGGLHA
-1178 VKSKLSD
+1178 ARSKLSD

-1197 VSFVRDTLSPSP
+1197 VSFVRDTLSSSP
-1209 SKMTHTLQPNTSNWT
+1209 SKITHTLQANTGSWT
-1224 SISKSLAT
+1224 SISTCLAT

-1240 DWIALHAPYESN
+1240 DWVALHTPYERN

-1267 YWITHTDR
+1267 FWITHTDR
-1275 ITEVVPEQSSVTST
+1275 VTDVVSEQSPTTTS

-1309 QVTFRA
+1309 QVVFRA
-1315 SISDPGFL
+1315 SISDPGFV

-1345 AFAAAKYALEYS
+1345 AFAAAKFALEYS

-1372 ELLLPLTKKLAGA
+1372 ELLLPLTKKLVGP
-1385 DGDLLTTAVMDS
+1385 DGSLFTTAVMDS
-1397 PSADTI
+1397 PSADRI
-1403 SVTFKA
+1403 SVTFRA
-1409 TSAGASHE
+1409 TSASASHE
-1417 LGTCVVNFRNPENT
+1417 LGSCVVNFRDPGKT
-1431 QVDWDRVSYFIKARM
+1431 QTDWDRVSYFIQAKM

-1470 GNAVEFSSDFQGVNE
+1470 GNAVEFSPDFQGINE

-1528 NGNPSKSPQTTFIV
+1528 NGNPSKSPQKTFIV

-1547 VEQTAPLVPG
+1547 VEQTVPLVPG
-1557 KQYLTYTRISKW
+1557 KQYLAYTRISKW
-1569 VKDTAYCD
+1569 VKDTAYCN
-1577 AIVFDPETSRIILQC
+1577 AVVFDPETSSIVLQC
-1592 INLRYQELPRA
+1592 IDIRYQELPKA

-1610 GPRGAPAAHIHKAPV
+1610 GPRETPSARIHTAPV
-1625 KGTNK
+1625 KETNK
-1630 IAELKESRQTSF
+1630 TGKANEESRQSL
-1642 AVASVQ
+1642 AVAPVQ
-1648 PQVSEAQEVEEEYAP
+1648 PQSTQAQEEEEGEEYPP
-1663 DAGLFDA
+1663 DEGFVDA

-1681 EPSEFTDDTMVADL
+1681 AASEFTDDTMVADL

-1706 ATVKAESGLDLPATF
+1706 ATVKAESGLDLPAAF
-1721 VFEYPTIGDLR
+1721 VLEYPTIGDLR
-1732 RAFGTEK
+1732 RAFGTRK
-1739 PKVPESNLSSPPSSS
+1739 PKAAESQPSSTPPSS
-1754 EPSISPSPSPEPA
+1754 EASISPSPSPESTSM
-1767 LASESASSVSSS
+1767 SETASSVGSSL
-1779 MVVIE
+1779 VPIE
-1784 KEHTAPLGYQET
+1784 KEEIAALKHQEN
-1796 TKKQKKPPIEVDND
+1796 TKQQEKPPIEADMD

-1823 GRPGPDRIPFYMMAD
+1823 GRPGPKRTPLYMMAD

-1883 LIVDALMKAQPKG
+1883 LIVDSLMEAQPKG
-1896 PLLIGGFSAGS
+1896 PLMIGGFSAGA
-1907 IVAYEVCRQLGA
+1907 IVAFEVCRQLGA
-1919 AGRKVDGLVLI
+1919 VGRKVDGLVLI

-1947 EDDASFAIFET
+1947 EDDASFTIFEN
-1958 AVSKDGLWSSSN
+1958 AVSKDGLWSVAS
-1970 TTQQHFRAYHVAMH
+1970 TTQLHFRAYHVAMH

-1997 AYTAVIWAE
+1997 AGTAVIWAE
-2006 KGMINRVVGNPKL
+2006 KGMVNRVVDNPKL
-2019 MQMLADQGIPTTSYP
+2019 MQTLTDQGIPTTSYP

-2087 VHLLHKQMEK
+2087 VHLLHQQMEK
-2097 AFAYFKGSG
+2097 AFAYFEGSS

>member
-1 MESHHHTVLLFGD
+1 MDSHHPTVLLFGD

-25 VYNQAATKP
+25 VYNQAVTRP

-43 FTVLKEETRAMDRAL
+43 FSVLKAEMKAMDRTL
-58 QESFKACS
+58 QDGFRDCS

-80 EFGMA
+80 DFGMA

-99 ETMNREPQLLDASR
+99 ETISGEPQLLDPNR
-113 PRPELIGISGGLFS
+113 PRPELIGVSGGLFS
-127 AAIVSI
+127 AAVVSI
-133 STNFESLYDACLEA
+133 STNFQTLYDTCLEA
-147 GRVWS
+147 GRVWA

-160 RSRAMEESPGTW
+160 KSRAMEERPGTW
-172 GWAVLGIP
+172 GWAVLGISA
-180 TEELGKTLEQFQ
+180 EKLGQTLEQFQ
-192 NGMVSSFPCPGL
+192 TDM
-204 WLRWLLTQDQQGVP
+204 GVP
-218 SVKRA
+218 SAKRA
-223 RVGVVGDRWSTV
+223 RVGVTGDRWSTV
-235 IGPPSILELVLNEC
+235 IGPPSILELVLKESP
-249 TALKNLPK
+249 ALKNLPK
-257 NELNIH
+257 NELDIH
-263 ALQHTLNIS
+263 ALQHTLDIS

-281 NSPLLETP
+281 SSPLLETP
-289 LPPGYKIWGLD
+289 LPQGYRVYGLD
-300 EDNPQ
+300 EDHPE
-305 ATYSNWGHLLRAST
+305 ATYPSWGHLLRASA
-319 SQTLSRPLNIVQAIS
+319 SQTLARPLSIVQAIS
-334 KLNANLGTSGHIDVK
+334 KLNANLGKAQHVNFKI
-349 VMGPSSHT
+349 MGPSSHA
-357 AYLAKA
+357 AYISKV
-363 LQNAGREVSIQDDL
+363 LQTAGREVSLHDDITA
-377 SKKPPTSDSRDGIA
+377 KPPTPDSRDGIA
-391 IIGMAGKGPGSD
+391 IVGMAGKGPGSD
-403 DLEEFW
+403 DLDEFW
-409 NVILKGLDLHQE
+409 DVILKGLDLHQE
-421 VPSDRF
+421 VPSDRY

-473 MLMDPAHR
+473 LLMDPAHR

-506 NKIATFFGQCN
+506 TKIATFFGQCN
-517 DDWHVVGHRALGCDA
+517 DDWHVVGHRTLGCDA

-610 DTGNCKTYRDD
+610 DSGNCKTYRDD

-634 VLKRLDDAIAQND
+634 VLKRLNDAIAHND

-686 RLTPEDVSYVEMHGT
+686 RVTPEDISYVEMHGT

-706 DKAEIGAVS
+706 DKAEMGAVS

-755 QKNTIPPQAGMPHTL
+755 QKGIIPPQAGMPHNL

-780 NIKIPSE
+780 NIKIPEE
-787 PLEFKG
+787 PLEFKS

-819 YTHSRD
+819 Y
-825 RGADVRSAHT
+825 AHT
-835 IVTSA
+835 RERGTDIRSTHIIVTSA

-846 ILNKG
+846 LLNKQ
-851 RLLKWLRSNPNTR
+851 RLLNWLRSNPNTR

-870 TTTARRMHHP
+870 TSTARRMHHP
-880 IRFALTASTTQEA
+880 IRFALAASTTQEA
-893 ISKLESEIE
+893 ISKLESEVE
-902 RSNNSSVLRDVPVVF
+902 RSTNSPASRHVPVVF

-929 GAELYRTSSVFR
+929 GAELYRTNPVFR
-941 ERVDLCVAIC
+941 ERVDLCVDIC
-951 AGNRFPPFLDIIT
+951 AGNNFPPFMDIIT
-964 DSGIDVST
+964 DERVDVSA
-972 KNAAQVQLAVLTLEL
+972 KSAAQVQLAVLTLEM

-1013 LYAAGVL
+1013 LHAAGVL
-1020 SLADSLYLVGHRA
+1020 SLADALYLVGHRA
-1033 LILLERCESGS
+1033 LIMQERCESGS

-1050 STSVANV
+1050 STSLANV
-1057 RDQLTRLQPSSGG
+1057 RNQLSQLQSSSCG

-1077 GSTVVSGTAEDLAK
+1077 TSTVVSGTAEDLAQ

-1096 MAQDA
+1096 TAQDA
-1101 KVRAKTLSIPFA
+1101 KVRTKTLSIPFA
-1113 FHSFQMDPILQDYGS
+1113 FHSFQMDPILQDYS
-1128 IAAGVTYSTPKIPVA
+1128 TIAATVTYSAPKIPVA
-1143 STLLGSIVDGPG
+1143 STLLGSIVDEPG
-1155 IFDQDYLVQQTRQ
+1155 VFDPDYLVQQTRQ
-1168 AVDFVGGLNA
+1168 PVDFVGGLNA
-1178 VKSKLSD
+1178 VQSRLSD
-1185 PVWLEIG
+1185 PAWLEIG

-1197 VSFVRDTLSPSP
+1197 VSFVRDTLSAPP
-1209 SKMTHTLQPNTSNWT
+1209 SKITHTLQPNTRSWT
-1224 SISKSLAT
+1224 SISKSLAA

-1240 DWIALHAPYESN
+1240 DWVALHAPYESN

-1275 ITEVVPEQSSVTST
+1275 VMEVAPEQSPVTES

-1297 QYLVSKSSSPKI
+1297 QYLVSKSSSPKV
-1309 QVTFRA
+1309 QVVFRA
-1315 SISDPGFL
+1315 AISDPGFM

-1362 TQPWLTLHNP
+1362 TQPWLTLHKP

-1385 DGDLLTTAVMDS
+1385 DGSLITTALMDS
-1397 PSADTI
+1397 PSANRI
-1403 SVTFKA
+1403 SVTFRL
-1409 TSAGASHE
+1409 TSGSSSHE
-1417 LGTCVVNFRNPENT
+1417 LGSCVVNFRDPAQT
-1431 QVDWDRVSYFIKARM
+1431 QADWDRVSYFIQAKM
-1446 DEVIKNAK
+1446 DGVIQNAK

-1470 GNAVEFSSDFQGVNE
+1470 GNAVEFSTDFQGVDE

-1492 QEAAAVVTLPHDP
+1492 QEAAALVTLPHDP
-1505 AGTRFTFSPYWG
+1505 AGTKFTFSPYWG

-1528 NGNPSKSPQTTFIV
+1528 NGNPGKSPQKTFIV
-1542 MGFES
+1542 MGFDH
-1547 VEQTAPLVPG
+1547 VEQTVPLVPG
-1557 KQYLTYTRISKW
+1557 KKYMAYTRISKW

-1577 AIVFDPETSRIILQC
+1577 AVVFDPETSSIILQC
-1592 INLRYQELPRA
+1592 VDLRYQELPRV
-1603 TWKHILE
+1603 TWKHVLE
-1610 GPRGAPAAHIHKAPV
+1610 GPHGATPSTHGHKAPV
-1625 KGTNK
+1625 KETK
-1630 IAELKESRQTSF
+1630 KAIEVDRQAAT
-1642 AVASVQ
+1642 VAPVQ
-1648 PQVSEAQEVEEEYAP
+1648 PQTVEAQDEDDDEDFPSDE
-1663 DAGLFDA
+1663 GLIDA

-1681 EPSEFTDDTMVADL
+1681 DASEFTDDTIVADL

-1706 ATVKAESGLDLPATF
+1706 ATVKEQSGLDLPATF
-1721 VFEYPTIGDLR
+1721 VLEHPTIGDLR
-1732 RAFGTEK
+1732 RAFGAKSKGPKSK
-1739 PKVPESNLSSPPSSS
+1739 PGSTNPSSS
-1754 EPSISPSPSPEPA
+1754 QSSIPSSPSPESM
-1767 LASESASSVSSS
+1767 SETASSLGSSL
-1779 MVVIE
+1779 VDIE
-1784 KEHTAPLGYQET
+1784 KEEILTPPSEALNHQGIKSPLEG
-1796 TKKQKKPPIEVDND
+1796 VDVD
-1810 TSPAPTVRITLLQ
+1810 TSPSPTVRITLLQ
-1823 GRPGPDRIPFYMMAD
+1823 GRPSPKRTPFYMMAD

-1844 TYIHLPAFK
+1844 TYIHLPPFK
-1853 SKMPVYGIDSPFLR
+1853 SKMPIYGIDSPFFR
-1867 CPTRLTK
+1867 CPSRLTK
-1874 EVGIEGVAK
+1874 SVGIEGVAK
-1883 LIVDALMKAQPKG
+1883 LIVDALVAAQPTG
-1896 PLLIGGFSAGS
+1896 PLMIGGFSAGS
-1907 IVAYEVCRQLGA
+1907 IVAYEVSRQLGA
-1919 AGRKVDGLVLI
+1919 LGRQVTGLVLI

-1939 LDEAKMNS
+1939 LDEEKMNS
-1947 EDDASFAIFET
+1947 EDDASFAIFEN
-1958 AVSKDGLWSSSN
+1958 AVSKDGLWSLGR
-1970 TTQQHFRAYHVAMH
+1970 TTQDHFRAYHVAMH
-1984 AYHPPYMTAQERP
+1984 AYHPAYMTAKERP
-1997 AYTAVIWAE
+1997 DHTAVIWAE
-2006 KGMINRVVGNPKL
+2006 KGMVNRVVGNEKL
-2019 MQMLADQGIPTTSYP
+2019 MQLLADQGIPITSYP

-2042 GAFACLVPDRTKADL
+2042 GAFACLVPDRTPADL

-2073 SVNGDHLDLPMPGH
+2073 SVDGDHLDLPMPGH
-2087 VHLLHKQMEK
+2087 VHLLQREMEK
-2097 AFAYFKGSG
+2097 AFAYFDGKTAP

>member
-1 MESHHHTVLLFGD
+1 MDSNRPAVLLFGD

-25 VYNQAATKP
+25 VYSQAATTP
-34 WLRSFLGDL
+34 WLRSFLRDL
-43 FTVLKEETRAMDRAL
+43 FTVLKVEMRTMDRTL
-58 QESFKACS
+58 QESFRDCG

-80 EFGMA
+80 DFGMA
-85 HAMLIY
+85 HAMLTY
-91 AIRAVVLL
+91 VIRAVVLL
-99 ETMNREPQLLDASR
+99 ETISAEPHLLDSNR
-113 PRPELIGISGGLFS
+113 PRPELIGVSGGLFS
-127 AAIVSI
+127 AAVVSV
-133 STNFESLYDACLEA
+133 STNFQSLYDTCLEA
-147 GRVWS
+147 GRVWA

-160 RSRAMEESPGTW
+160 KSRAIEERPGTW

-180 TEELGKTLEQFQ
+180 AGKLSQTLEQFQ
-192 NGMVSSFPCPGL
+192 NDM
-204 WLRWLLTQDQQGVP
+204 GVP
-218 SVKRA
+218 SAKRA
-223 RVGVVGDRWSTV
+223 RVGVTGDRWSTV

-249 TALKNLPK
+249 PTLKNLPK
-257 NELNIH
+257 NELDIH
-263 ALQHTLNIS
+263 ALQHTLDIS
-272 EADIDYIVG
+272 NADIDYIVG
-281 NSPLLETP
+281 DSSLLDTP
-289 LPPGYKIWGLD
+289 LPQGYRIYGLD
-300 EDNPQ
+300 DDRPE
-305 ATYSNWGHLLRAST
+305 ATYPSWSHLLRASA
-319 SQTLSRPLNIVQAIS
+319 SQTLARPLNIVQAVS
-334 KLNANLGTSGHIDVK
+334 KLNAALGTSTHVDFKI
-349 VMGPSSHT
+349 MGPSSHA
-357 AYLAKA
+357 AYIAKV
-363 LQNAGREVSIQDDL
+363 LQTAGREVSLQDRITA
-377 SKKPPTSDSRDGIA
+377 KPPTPDSRDGIA
-391 IIGMAGKGPGSD
+391 IVGMAGKGPGSD

-409 NVILKGLDLHQE
+409 DVLLKGLDLHQE
-421 VPSDRF
+421 VPPDRY
-427 DLEEYYSPK
+427 DLDEYYSPK

-473 MLMDPAHR
+473 LLMDPAHR

-499 QTKLTDP
+499 QTKMTDP
-506 NKIATFFGQCN
+506 TKIATFFGQCN
-517 DDWHVVGHRALGCDA
+517 DDWHVVGHRTLGCDA

-574 CMSLITRDIDMAV
+574 CMSLIARDIDMAV

-610 DTGNCKTYRDD
+610 DSGNCKTYRDD

-634 VLKRLDDAIAQND
+634 VLKRLDDAIAHND

-686 RLTPEDVSYVEMHGT
+686 RVTPEDISYVEMHGT

-706 DKAEIGAVS
+706 DKAEMGAVS

-730 AIKANIGHSEA
+730 AIKANLGHSEA

-755 QKNTIPPQAGMPHTL
+755 QKGTIPPQAGMPHTL

-780 NIKIPSE
+780 NIKIPEE
-787 PLEFKG
+787 PLEFKSV
-793 AGGKP
+793 GGKP

-810 GNACLLLEE
+810 GNACLLLED
-819 YTHSRD
+819 YTHTKERE
-825 RGADVRSAHT
+825 ADVRSAHT

-840 RTQSSH
+840 RTQASH
-846 ILNKG
+846 LLNKQ

-902 RSNNSSVLRDVPVVF
+902 RNTNSPASRHVPVVF

-929 GAELYRTSSVFR
+929 GAELYRTSSAFR
-941 ERVDLCVAIC
+941 ERVDLCVDIC
-951 AGNRFPPFLDIIT
+951 AGNNFAPFVDIIT
-964 DSGIDVST
+964 DEGVDVSSKT
-972 KNAAQVQLAVLTLEL
+972 AAQVQLAVLTLEM

-993 RSAGIEPAMVMGHSL
+993 RLAGIEPAMVMGHSL

-1013 LYAAGVL
+1013 LHAAGVL
-1020 SLADSLYLVGHRA
+1020 SLADALYLVGHRA
-1033 LILLERCESGS
+1033 LILQERCESGS

-1057 RDQLTRLQPSSGG
+1057 REQLSQLQSSSCG

-1077 GSTVVSGTAEDLAK
+1077 SSTVVSGIAEDLAE
-1091 FQENI
+1091 FQANI
-1096 MAQDA
+1096 TAQDA
-1101 KVRAKTLSIPFA
+1101 KVRTKTLSIPFA
-1113 FHSFQMDPILQDYGS
+1113 FHSFQMDPILQDYGT
-1128 IAAGVTYSTPKIPVA
+1128 IAAGVTFSAPKIPVA
-1143 STLLGSIVDGPG
+1143 STLLGSIVGEPG
-1155 IFDQDYLVQQTRQ
+1155 VFDHDYLVQQTRQ
-1168 AVDFVGGLNA
+1168 PVNFVGGLNA
-1178 VKSKLSD
+1178 VQSKLSD
-1185 PVWLEIG
+1185 PLWLEIG

-1197 VSFVRDTLSPSP
+1197 VSFVRDTLSPSL
-1209 SKMTHTLQPNTSNWT
+1209 SKLTHTLQPNTHNWA
-1224 SISKSLAT
+1224 SISKSLAA
-1232 AYTNGVDI
+1232 AYINGVDI
-1240 DWIALHAPYESN
+1240 DWVALHAPYETN

-1275 ITEVVPEQSSVTST
+1275 VTEAVPEQSPVTGS
-1289 GPFVSTCA
+1289 GPLVSTCA
-1297 QYLVSKSSSPKI
+1297 QYLVSKSSSPKV
-1309 QVTFRA
+1309 QVVFRA
-1315 SISDPGFL
+1315 SISDPGFME
-1323 GLIDGHKMQ
+1323 LIDGHKMQ

-1357 GRKNV
+1357 GRRNV
-1362 TQPWLTLHNP
+1362 TQPWLTLQKP

-1385 DGDLLTTAVMDS
+1385 DGSLITTAVMDS
-1397 PSADTI
+1397 PSAHRI
-1403 SVTFKA
+1403 SVTFKL
-1409 TSAGASHE
+1409 TSGSESHE
-1417 LGTCVVNFRNPENT
+1417 LGSCIVNFRDPAKT
-1431 QVDWDRVSYFIKARM
+1431 QADWDRVSYFIQARM

-1470 GNAVEFSSDFQGVNE
+1470 ANAVEFSTDFQGVDE

-1492 QEAAAVVTLPHDP
+1492 QEAAALVTLPHDP
-1505 AGTRFTFSPYWG
+1505 AGTKFTFSPYWG

-1528 NGNPSKSPQTTFIV
+1528 NGNPSKSPQKTFIV

-1547 VEQTAPLVPG
+1547 VEQTVPLVPG
-1557 KQYLTYTRISKW
+1557 KKYMAYTRISKW
-1569 VKDTAYCD
+1569 VKETAYCD
-1577 AIVFDPETSRIILQC
+1577 AVVFDPETSNIILQC
-1592 INLRYQELPRA
+1592 IDLRYQELPRV
-1603 TWKHILE
+1603 TWKHVLD
-1610 GPRGAPAAHIHKAPV
+1610 GPHGGSSAHGHKAPV
-1625 KGTNK
+1625 QETKK
-1630 IAELKESRQTSF
+1630 AVEVSRQ
-1642 AVASVQ
+1642 AVAVAPVQ
-1648 PQVSEAQEVEEEYAP
+1648 PQPAEVGEDDDDDFDE
-1663 DAGLFDA
+1663 GLVDA

-1681 EPSEFTDDTMVADL
+1681 DPSEFTDDTIVADL

-1706 ATVKAESGLDLPATF
+1706 ATVKEQSGLDLPATF
-1721 VFEYPTIGDLR
+1721 VLEHPTIGDLR
-1732 RAFGTEK
+1732 RAFGANK
-1739 PKVPESNLSSPPSSS
+1739 PKTSKPQPGSTTPSSS
-1754 EPSISPSPSPEPA
+1754 QSSIPSSPNPEPT
-1767 LASESASSVSSS
+1767 SMSDTASSLGSSL
-1779 MVVIE
+1779 VDIE
-1784 KEHTAPLGYQET
+1784 KDQTFTPPPELEPKPNHHLGKMDET
-1796 TKKQKKPPIEVDND
+1796 D

-1823 GRPGPDRIPFYMMAD
+1823 GRPSPKRTPFYMMAD

-1867 CPTRLTK
+1867 CPSRLTK
-1874 EVGIEGVAK
+1874 DVGIPGVAK
-1883 LIVDALMKAQPKG
+1883 LIVDALVTAQPTG
-1896 PLLIGGFSAGS
+1896 PLMIGGFSAGS
-1907 IVAYEVCRQLGA
+1907 IVAYEVTRQLGA
-1919 AGRKVDGLVLI
+1919 LGRQVTGLVLI

-1939 LDEAKMNS
+1939 LDEDAMNS
-1947 EDDASFAIFET
+1947 EDDASFAIFEN
-1958 AVSKDGLWSSSN
+1958 AVSKDGLWSLAS
-1970 TTQQHFRAYHVAMH
+1970 TTQDHFRAYHVAMH

-1997 AYTAVIWAE
+1997 SHTAVIWAE
-2006 KGMINRVVGNPKL
+2006 KGMVNRVVGNDRL

-2034 GYMEDPKL
+2034 GYMEDPRL
-2042 GAFACLVPDRTKADL
+2042 GAFACLVPDRTAADL

-2073 SVNGDHLDLPMPGH
+2073 SVAGDHLDLPMPGH
-2087 VHLLHKQMEK
+2087 VHLLQREMEK
-2097 AFAYFKGSG
+2097 AFAYFEGEST